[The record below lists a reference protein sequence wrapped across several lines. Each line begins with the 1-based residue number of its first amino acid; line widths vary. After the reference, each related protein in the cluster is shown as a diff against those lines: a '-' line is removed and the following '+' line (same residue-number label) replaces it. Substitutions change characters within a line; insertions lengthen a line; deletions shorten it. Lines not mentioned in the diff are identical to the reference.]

1 MIHNL
6 KIEPR
11 FFNDVAYGKK
21 TFEIRNNDRD
31 FHVDDILHLQEYSD
45 GDYTGRAVFVKVRY
59 LLDDPRFLKE
69 GYVALGVRLI
79 GKPQNYGLDEEEP
92 REDKRS
98 WKGLA
103 RRQKS

>member
-11 FFNDVAYGKK
+11 YFNDVAYGKK
-21 TFEIRNNDRD
+21 TFEIRYNDRNYQVND
-31 FHVDDILHLQEYSD
+31 VLYLNEYKD
-45 GDYTGRAVFVKVRY
+45 GDYTGRGVYVKVRY
-59 LLDDPRFLKE
+59 VLDDPRFLKE

-92 REDKRS
+92 REDK
-98 WKGLA
+98 
-103 RRQKS
+103 KS